1 MYVHMRKGVNKMN
14 NKEFKKA
21 LDLLVKEKDIP
32 VDYVIDAMTLALTSA
47 YKKNYHSLS
56 NVRVD
61 INPDTGDIKVFSFRT
76 VVLDKEHKV
85 SLDEN
90 NYDDDSLEGI
100 NSFAELEEALAKEA
114 EEEKEEDG
122 EEEAYEPFVYD
133 ERIHITLE
141 DAQKIDPTI
150 QVGDTIEEEVT
161 PHDFGRVAAATAKQ
175 VIVQKIREAERN
187 NIAKEF
193 EEKENEMITGTVEM
207 EDENNYFIDLGKTQG
222 LLPKTEIIPGEKIKM
237 GSNIKAYINKVSINS
252 KGALI
257 LLTRKHYGFVKR
269 LFELEI
275 PEINE
280 GIVLIY
286 SIARDPGN
294 RTKIAVYSEN
304 SNVDPVGA
312 CIGEHGSRINA
323 IINELGGEKIDIIAY
338 SNNQETF
345 IANALSPAK
354 NVRVFI
360 VDEKNKEAMVVV
372 DDENLSL
379 AIGKKGLNVRL
390 ASRLTH
396 YKLDVKTIDQV
407 KESGINILE

>member
-1 MYVHMRKGVNKMN
+1 MDS
-14 NKEFKKA
+14 KEFKKA
-21 LDLLVKEKDIP
+21 LDLLVKEKEISKE
-32 VDYVIDAMTLALTSA
+32 YVLDAMTLALTSA

-56 NVRVD
+56 NVR
-61 INPDTGDIKVFSFRT
+61 INIDADTGEIKVFSFRT

-90 NYDDDSLEGI
+90 NYDDDSLEGL
-100 NSFAELEEALAKEA
+100 NSFAELEEALANEA
-114 EEEKEEDG
+114 EDEEG
-122 EEEAYEPFVYD
+122 EEGETYEPFVYD

-141 DAQKIDPTI
+141 DARKIDPTI

-161 PHDFGRVAAATAKQ
+161 PKDFGRVAAATAKQ

-187 NIAKEF
+187 NIAHEF

-280 GIVLIY
+280 GVVLIY

-304 SNVDPVGA
+304 SNVDPIGA

-323 IINELGGEKIDIIAY
+323 IINELSGEKIDIIEY
-338 SNNQETF
+338 SNNQEQF

-354 NVRVFI
+354 DVRVFI
-360 VDEKNKEAMVVV
+360 IDEKNKEAMVVV
-372 DDENLSL
+372 NDENLSL

-407 KESGINILE
+407 KEEGINILE

>member
-1 MYVHMRKGVNKMN
+1 MYVQKRKGVNKMDS
-14 NKEFKKA
+14 KEFKKA
-21 LDLLVKEKDIP
+21 LDLLVKEKEISKE
-32 VDYVIDAMTLALTSA
+32 YVLDAMTLALTSA

-56 NVRVD
+56 NVR
-61 INPDTGDIKVFSFRT
+61 INIDADTGEIKVFSFRT

-90 NYDDDSLEGI
+90 NYDDDSLEGL
-100 NSFAELEEALAKEA
+100 NSFAELEEALANEA
-114 EEEKEEDG
+114 DEEEG
-122 EEEAYEPFVYD
+122 EEGETYEPFVYD

-141 DAQKIDPTI
+141 DARKIDPTI

-161 PHDFGRVAAATAKQ
+161 PKDFGRVAAATAKQ

-187 NIAKEF
+187 NIAHEF

-257 LLTRKHYGFVKR
+257 LLTRKHFGFVKR

-280 GIVLIY
+280 GVVLIY

-304 SNVDPVGA
+304 SNVDPIGA

-323 IINELGGEKIDIIAY
+323 IINELSGEKIDIIEY
-338 SNNQETF
+338 SNNQEQF

-354 NVRVFI
+354 DVRVFI

-396 YKLDVKTIDQV
+396 YKLDVKTVDQV

>member
-1 MYVHMRKGVNKMN
+1 MDS
-14 NKEFKKA
+14 KEFKKA
-21 LDLLVKEKDIP
+21 LDLLVKEKDISKE
-32 VDYVIDAMTLALTSA
+32 YVIDAMTLALTSA

-61 INPDTGDIKVFSFRT
+61 INADTGEIKVFSFRT
-76 VVLDKEHKV
+76 VVLDEEHRV

-90 NYDDDSLEGI
+90 DYDDDSLEGI
-100 NSFAELEEALAKEA
+100 TSFAELENMEFD
-114 EEEKEEDG
+114 EEDEDDTESDG
-122 EEEAYEPFVYD
+122 EKYEPFIYD

-141 DAQKIDPTI
+141 EAKKVDPTI
-150 QVGDTIEEEVT
+150 QIGETIEEEIT
-161 PHDFGRVAAATAKQ
+161 PRDFGRVAAATAKQ
-175 VIVQKIREAERN
+175 VIVQKIREAERD
-187 NIAKEF
+187 NIAHEF

-222 LLPKTEIIPGEKIKM
+222 LLPKTEIIPGEKIRM

-257 LLTRKHYGFVKR
+257 LLTRKHFGFVKR

-286 SIARDPGN
+286 SIAREPGN

-304 SNVDPVGA
+304 SNVDPIGA
-312 CIGEHGSRINA
+312 CIGEHGSRINS
-323 IINELGGEKIDIIAY
+323 IINELNGEKIDIIGY
-338 SNNQETF
+338 SNNQEQF

-354 NVRVFI
+354 DVRVFI
-360 VDEKNKEAMVVV
+360 VDEKNKDALVVV
-372 DDENLSL
+372 DNENLSL

>member
-1 MYVHMRKGVNKMN
+1 MD

-21 LDLLVKEKDIP
+21 LDALVKEKDISE
-32 VDYVIDAMTLALTSA
+32 DYIFDAMELALTSA

-56 NVRVD
+56 NVRVEID
-61 INPDTGDIKVFSFRT
+61 RAVGDIKVYSYRT
-76 VVLDKEHKV
+76 VVLDKEHRV

-90 NYDDDSLEGI
+90 DYEDDSLEGI
-100 NSFAELEEALAKEA
+100 TSFEELENMEFD
-114 EEEKEEDG
+114 EEEEDK
-122 EEEAYEPFVYD
+122 YEPFVYD

-141 DAQKIDPTI
+141 DAQKIVPGI
-150 QVGDTIEEEVT
+150 QVGETIEEEVT

-187 NIAKEF
+187 NIAQEF
-193 EEKENEMITGTVEM
+193 GDRTDEMISGIVEM
-207 EDENNYFIDLGKTQG
+207 EDEKNYFINLGKTQG
-222 LLPKTEIIPGEKIKM
+222 LLPKSEIIPGETIKM
-237 GSNIKAYINKVSINS
+237 GSHIKTYINKVDINS

-286 SIARDPGN
+286 SVARDAGN

-304 SNVDPVGA
+304 PNVDPVGA
-312 CIGEHGSRINA
+312 CIGERGSRINA
-323 IINELGGEKIDIIAY
+323 IIKELNGEKIDVIPY
-338 SNNQETF
+338 SKDTATF

-354 NVRVFI
+354 DVRVFI
-360 VDEKNKEAMVVV
+360 TDEKNKEVLVVV
-372 DDENLSL
+372 NNENLSL
-379 AIGKKGLNVRL
+379 AIGKKGANVRL
-390 ASRLTH
+390 ASKLTH
-396 YKLDVKTIDQV
+396 YKLDVKTFDQV
-407 KESGINILE
+407 KEAGINILE

>member
-1 MYVHMRKGVNKMN
+1 MDS
-14 NKEFKKA
+14 KEFKKA
-21 LDLLVKEKDIP
+21 LDVLVKEKDVS
-32 VDYVIDAMTLALTSA
+32 VDYVIEAMTLALTSA

-61 INPDTGDIKVFSFRT
+61 INADTGEIKVFSYRT

-90 NYDDDSLEGI
+90 DWEDDSLDGI
-100 NSFAELEEALAKEA
+100 TSFAELEAMEFDDDDEN
-114 EEEKEEDG
+114 EDEK
-122 EEEAYEPFVYD
+122 YEPFIYD

-141 DAQKIDPTI
+141 DARKIDPSI
-150 QVGDTIEEEVT
+150 EVGETIEEEVT
-161 PHDFGRVAAATAKQ
+161 PRDFGRVAAATAKQ

-187 NIAKEF
+187 NIAHEF

-207 EDENNYFIDLGKTQG
+207 EDENNYFINLGKTQG

-257 LLTRKHYGFVKR
+257 LLTRKHFGFVKR

-304 SNVDPVGA
+304 SNVDPIGA

-323 IINELGGEKIDIIAY
+323 IINELNGEKIDVIAY
-338 SNNQETF
+338 SNSQETF
-345 IANALSPAK
+345 IANSLSPAK
-354 NVRVFI
+354 DVRVFI
-360 VDEKNKEAMVVV
+360 VDEKSKEALVVV
-372 DDENLSL
+372 DNDNLSL
-379 AIGKKGLNVRL
+379 AIGKKGQNVRL
-390 ASRLTH
+390 ASKLTH
-396 YKLDVKTIDQV
+396 YKIDVKTIDQV